1 MEKVQKRWQKKHGIS
16 FVPSN
21 EGGEA
26 MGIAYLL
33 RQPKWPMRRKLFGYM
48 LLLVALLVLA
58 LVFGLIM
65 FGHFDSEEKR
75 TYEAL
80 SIQMEVFEKDVFTH
94 FDRLA
99 AAGIQLSKD
108 TTILLES
115 HLAQWDVAFSDLT
128 EHGDM
133 IAVIQEEM
141 IESLRDKLLQERCS
155 GIFVM
160 LDTTVNVAL
169 PNADYSRTGL
179 YLKQTGY
186 DNSDESILLYRG
198 IASIGKAHDMM
209 PHRKWRLE
217 FRTDLI
223 PNYSQIAGNAALPLK
238 AGYVFTELFTLPGTS
253 DQVMLLVVP
262 LIGSDG
268 TFYGICGYEISAS
281 YFVSYHAQPTKIDHL
296 TCLLLPGDLSTLDAS
311 AGLSCGGSNGYYRAP
326 KGVLTAKGVGGG
338 LSCLSGGEISYIGLT
353 RNIVL
358 SPNNPDF
365 TLAVMML
372 KSDYDRSISRSVLQ
386 NAILWLLLL
395 FFAVGCCL
403 HFSRR
408 FLSPILKAL
417 EQLKSDKR
425 SELQSGVPE
434 IDDLFAFLA
443 EQDREHERTVRG
455 LEERTLAAHTEK
467 ERLRTE
473 FETAQTEISRLAYSR
488 KQEVDP
494 DDYKLFLAGI
504 DTLTVTER
512 KIFQFYLEGKTVK
525 EIIAIAEIKESTL
538 RYHNQN
544 IYGKLGVNSLKQLL
558 RYAALMQ
565 QEPERR
571 ECL

>member
-1 MEKVQKRWQKKHGIS
+1 
-16 FVPSN
+16 
-21 EGGEA
+21 
-26 MGIAYLL
+26 MGITYLL

-186 DNSDESILLYRG
+186 
-198 IASIGKAHDMM
+198 
-209 PHRKWRLE
+209 
-217 FRTDLI
+217 
-223 PNYSQIAGNAALPLK
+223 
-238 AGYVFTELFTLPGTS
+238 
-253 DQVMLLVVP
+253 
-262 LIGSDG
+262 
-268 TFYGICGYEISAS
+268 
-281 YFVSYHAQPTKIDHL
+281 
-296 TCLLLPGDLSTLDAS
+296 
-311 AGLSCGGSNGYYRAP
+311 
-326 KGVLTAKGVGGG
+326 
-338 LSCLSGGEISYIGLT
+338 
-353 RNIVL
+353 
-358 SPNNPDF
+358 
-365 TLAVMML
+365 
-372 KSDYDRSISRSVLQ
+372 
-386 NAILWLLLL
+386 
-395 FFAVGCCL
+395 
-403 HFSRR
+403 
-408 FLSPILKAL
+408 
-417 EQLKSDKR
+417 
-425 SELQSGVPE
+425 
-434 IDDLFAFLA
+434 
-443 EQDREHERTVRG
+443 
-455 LEERTLAAHTEK
+455 
-467 ERLRTE
+467 
-473 FETAQTEISRLAYSR
+473 
-488 KQEVDP
+488 
-494 DDYKLFLAGI
+494 
-504 DTLTVTER
+504 
-512 KIFQFYLEGKTVK
+512 
-525 EIIAIAEIKESTL
+525 
-538 RYHNQN
+538 
-544 IYGKLGVNSLKQLL
+544 
-558 RYAALMQ
+558 AALMQ